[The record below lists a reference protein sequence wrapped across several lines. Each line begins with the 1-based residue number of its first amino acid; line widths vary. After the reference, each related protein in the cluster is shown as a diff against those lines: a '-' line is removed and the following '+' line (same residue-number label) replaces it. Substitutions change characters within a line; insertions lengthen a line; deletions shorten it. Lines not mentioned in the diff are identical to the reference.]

1 MSENKEIK
9 TNKREPPEG
18 ASEGTIRGNIK
29 GNQQREHQREPS
41 EGVGY

>member
-1 MSENKEIK
+1 MSENKEIE

-29 GNQQREHQREPS
+29 GNQQREHQKEPS